1 MITAIDFGC
10 FAIRSAFREENVG
23 APVSMYS
30 ERSEY
35 IVLPNIERYRQ
46 LLDAHQ
52 VARAECEDTLAVYGS
67 QASQAR
73 WLSRMPSASIFN
85 GGMVPA
91 DDPPARQMLDLIC
104 AAILPVPTNGR
115 NLCAFTIP
123 GSERTE
129 MSREFLARLIRMRGF
144 EPFPVDAAEA
154 TILAEGSETS
164 FSGISVVIG
173 AETSHICVSRLGVT
187 LAATAIPVG
196 ADWVDIE
203 LARQFQVQVFDEE
216 GTAWLDLEAVR
227 EWKHSSDRN
236 LRNPVGEREKVLSR
250 LYLALLDQ
258 VAQATQQLLNSPTVK
273 ARIGAERLHVICAG
287 GAIQIA
293 GFASALTER
302 FVDHDIAGQIQSVR
316 TVDKPD
322 QAIVRGALIAGELE
336 VRSRR
341 TSRAA

>member
-10 FAIRSAFREENVG
+10 YAIRSAFREEKIG
-23 APVSMYS
+23 APVTMYS
-30 ERSEY
+30 EKSEY
-35 IVLPNIERYRQ
+35 IVLPNIERYRR
-46 LLDAHQ
+46 LLDEHQ
-52 VARAECEDTLAVYGS
+52 VARAECEDTLVVYGS
-67 QASQAR
+67 QASQTR
-73 WLSRMPSASIFN
+73 WLSRMPSASMFS
-85 GGMVPA
+85 GGVVPA

-104 AAILPVPTNGR
+104 AAILPTPTSGR
-115 NLCAFTIP
+115 NLCAFIVP

-129 MSREFLARLIRMRGF
+129 ASREFLARLIRMRGF

-164 FSGISVVIG
+164 FSGVSVVIG
-173 AETSHICVSRLGVT
+173 AETSHICISRLGVT
-187 LAATAIPVG
+187 LVSTSIPVG

-203 LARQFQVQVFDEE
+203 LARQFQIQVFDEE

-227 EWKHSSDRN
+227 EWKHSSERN
-236 LRNPVGEREKVLSR
+236 LRTPVGEREKVLSR
-250 LYLALLDQ
+250 LYLAVLDQ
-258 VAQATQQLLNSPTVK
+258 IAQATQRLLSSPTVK

-302 FVDHDIAGQIQSVR
+302 FVDHGIAGQIQSVR
-316 TVDKPD
+316 TVDRPD
-322 QAIVRGALIAGELE
+322 QTIVRGALIAGELE

-341 TSRAA
+341 TAQAA